1 MCIILKVFAFAKAKQ
16 THKSLLSTFDFLYLP
31 SSKHCIMKKNLR
43 LLFVAS
49 CLVLLGCSDTDP
61 KADNQEEEEIL
72 LIAPEDRLAQFSITT
87 NGLSIPDEPKVD
99 AQLTISHNEV
109 VSHTGAIGIEIRG
122 SSSQQ
127 FPKKSFGF
135 ETRDSANED
144 IDVSLLGFPEEED
157 WILYAPY
164 SDKSLVRNVLIY
176 DLSRELNRYASRV
189 EFVDVTINGSYNG
202 VYVFMEKLKRDS
214 NRINI
219 NKLKEDENS
228 GEDLTGGYILKIDKA
243 GGFSETTYT
252 DQNSFTSGF
261 LPNDA
266 SMGQQIHFLY
276 EDPAADDIT
285 TAQRDYISNY
295 MNAFE
300 TALASDQFTDPTSGY
315 AAYIDT
321 QSFIDFFLLNELS
334 NNVDGYRL
342 STWLTK
348 DKNEKLKM
356 GPIWDFNLA
365 FGNANYCVGG
375 ATDVWAYRFNER
387 CSGDFW
393 VLPFW
398 WERLLEDPIFVSQLQ
413 SRWEELR
420 GSNFSEGAIVGKIDA
435 YTETLTRSGAISEN
449 FEKWP
454 IIGSYVWPNNFIG
467 NSYLEENAYLK
478 NWIQDRLLWMDSA
491 IEGL

>member
-1 MCIILKVFAFAKAKQ
+1 
-16 THKSLLSTFDFLYLP
+16 
-31 SSKHCIMKKNLR
+31 
-43 LLFVAS
+43 
-49 CLVLLGCSDTDP
+49 
-61 KADNQEEEEIL
+61 
-72 LIAPEDRLAQFSITT
+72 
-87 NGLSIPDEPKVD
+87 
-99 AQLTISHNEV
+99 
-109 VSHTGAIGIEIRG
+109 
-122 SSSQQ
+122 
-127 FPKKSFGF
+127 
-135 ETRDSANED
+135 
-144 IDVSLLGFPEEED
+144 
-157 WILYAPY
+157 
-164 SDKSLVRNVLIY
+164 VRNALIY
-176 DLSRELNRYASRV
+176 DLSRDLGRYASRV

-214 NRINI
+214 NRIDI

-266 SMGQQIHFLY
+266 STGQQIHFLY
-276 EDPAADDIT
+276 EDPDADDIT

-300 TALASDQFTDPTSGY
+300 TALASDQFTNPTSGY
-315 AAYIDT
+315 ASYIDT

-365 FGNANYCVGG
+365 FGNANYCDGG

-398 WERLLEDPIFVSQLQ
+398 WVRLLEDPGFVSQLQ

-420 GSNFSEGAIVGKIDA
+420 GANFSKGAILGQIDA
-435 YTETLTRSGAISEN
+435 YTETLIRSGATREN

-454 IIGSYVWPNNFIG
+454 VIGSYVWPNNYIG
-467 NSYLEENAYLK
+467 NSYSEENAYLK